1 MYIALDNK
9 ASKNKVG
16 KISKYTVIRESFLNR
31 QMASYVFNLIWR
43 KGYYG
48 AYRTPGI
55 LRPFLFFFMFFSS
68 FTYERKREKVEWET
82 ETVSL
87 TADFFSL

>member
-31 QMASYVFNLIWR
+31 QMASYVFNLI
-43 KGYYG
+43 
-48 AYRTPGI
+48 
-55 LRPFLFFFMFFSS
+55 
-68 FTYERKREKVEWET
+68 
-82 ETVSL
+82 
-87 TADFFSL
+87 